1 MGLPPQ
7 MSFKSP
13 EFQQTIKHRLEISTV
28 KVSLVPIFE
37 ELYTATKI
45 PLMFSFSGNSAA
57 SAPISTF
64 MCLSV
69 IYIVPGSVYIFPPA
83 E

>member
-28 KVSLVPIFE
+28 KLSFLYIGKY
-37 ELYTATKI
+37 ELEI
-45 PLMFSFSGNSAA
+45 QS
-57 SAPISTF
+57 
-64 MCLSV
+64 
-69 IYIVPGSVYIFPPA
+69 
-83 E
+83 